1 MLGFQD
7 KWKLTKLVE
16 PIFSSALPLL
26 LSLSTRGFC
35 LGRINK
41 MQHDISK
48 RFDLANTLAHL
59 LAGVRECGCVPC
71 EGVCVLCVRVSEL
84 GGPAG

>member
-1 MLGFQD
+1 MLGMSGFQGNC
-7 KWKLTKLVE
+7 KLPKLIE
-16 PIFSSALPLL
+16 KFFPSALPLL

-59 LAGVRECGCVPC
+59 LAGV
-71 EGVCVLCVRVSEL
+71 
-84 GGPAG
+84 